1 MFFEGTLRIDK
12 KDRKVRYEEPLKLV
26 LVGEEKQTR
35 AHTFI
40 YIYIQMRLLV
50 RFDAPFILQ
59 SIELVH
65 QGNFFGNGNAIP
77 FVAFPCL
84 PILGVNRTITITFAI
99 AMVTPQGETNAL
111 GKDV

>member
-40 YIYIQMRLLV
+40 YIYIYT
-50 RFDAPFILQ
+50 D
-59 SIELVH
+59 E
-65 QGNFFGNGNAIP
+65 
-77 FVAFPCL
+77 
-84 PILGVNRTITITFAI
+84 
-99 AMVTPQGETNAL
+99 AL
-111 GKDV
+111 GSV